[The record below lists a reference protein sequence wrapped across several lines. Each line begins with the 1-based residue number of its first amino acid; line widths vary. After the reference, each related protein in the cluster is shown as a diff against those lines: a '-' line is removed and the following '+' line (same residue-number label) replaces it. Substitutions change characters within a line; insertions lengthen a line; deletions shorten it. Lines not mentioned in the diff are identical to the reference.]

1 MRGNMI
7 LSVTNKFATKLT
19 MQKKKISSLNKFVLK
34 IQKWNDYCFVSD
46 LEMLKEMVF
55 KLEANVAT

>member
-1 MRGNMI
+1 
-7 LSVTNKFATKLT
+7 